1 MSAQQDARHLSPMEQ
16 EVLRKEAV
24 DLVSTGMKKV
34 QVARLLGVSSWSVS
48 QWCGKIKKS
57 GRKSLNSRKRGTRTP
72 NMLLTPNQ
80 EKAIIRV
87 ICQKHPEQ
95 EGLPFALWTREAIQ
109 KLIWN
114 KYRIQ
119 PAIRTM
125 TDYLKRWKMTC
136 QKPVAKAYEQKPE
149 AVRQWL
155 EEEYPRIKD
164 KAKKEKAVIYW
175 GDEMGLR
182 SDHAAGRG
190 FSPKGKTPTVMRTG
204 NRYSCNMISAINNLG
219 KLYFSVF
226 QGSFSTP
233 VYLDFLSRLIRQNKG
248 RKVILIIDGH
258 PVHKSR
264 ETQNWLKQHIKQIE
278 CFFLPGYSPE
288 LNPDELLNQE
298 IKSTVFK
305 TKRPKEKGDLKT
317 LLERKLYQIQKDST
331 KIQAYFKTPFVCYAA
346 A

>member
-1 MSAQQDARHLSPMEQ
+1 MSAQQDARHLSPIEQ

-24 DLVSTGMKKV
+24 DLVSTGMKKAK
-34 QVARLLGVSSWSVS
+34 VARLLGVSAWSVS
-48 QWCGKIKKS
+48 QWCGKTKKK
-57 GRKSLNSRKRGTRTP
+57 GRKSLDSRKRGTRTP
-72 NMLLTPNQ
+72 NTLLTPNQ
-80 EKAIIRV
+80 EKAIIRI

-114 KYRIQ
+114 KYHIR

-125 TDYLKRWKMTC
+125 TDYLKRWNMTP

-149 AVRQWL
+149 SVERWL
-155 EEEYPRIKD
+155 KEEYPRIKD

-182 SDHAAGRG
+182 SDHTAGTG

-233 VYLDFLSRLIRQNKG
+233 VYLDFLIRLIRQNKG

-258 PVHKSR
+258 PVHRSR
-264 ETQNWLKQHIKQIE
+264 ETQKWLKKHIKQIE

-298 IKSTVFK
+298 IKSTVFE
-305 TKRPKEKGDLKT
+305 TKRPKEKGDLKA
-317 LLERKLYQIQKDST
+317 LLQRKLYQIQKDST
-331 KIQAYFKTPFVCYAA
+331 KIQAYFKAPFVSYAA